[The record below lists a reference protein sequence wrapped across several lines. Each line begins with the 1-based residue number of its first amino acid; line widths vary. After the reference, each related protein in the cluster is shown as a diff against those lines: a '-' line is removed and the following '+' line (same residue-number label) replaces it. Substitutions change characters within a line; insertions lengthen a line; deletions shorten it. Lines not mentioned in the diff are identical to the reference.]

1 MLLSLAFTL
10 LDILSVT
17 NVFKKGLPAG
27 IDPFWELA
35 FVFKLLTDTMVLD
48 DFKSAL
54 DRLHAIKM
62 AQLSEADGHQL
73 MTVYSGAP
81 STSTALSESRLLTG
95 CGPLSGGGGAK
106 KENNPRVAIS
116 STWKT

>member
-62 AQLSEADGHQL
+62 AQWGEMDGHQL
-73 MTVYSGAP
+73 TTVYSGAP
-81 STSTALSESRLLTG
+81 STSTALSESLLLTG
-95 CGPLSGGGGAK
+95 RGPSGSGGGART
-106 KENNPRVAIS
+106 ENSLRAAIS
-116 STWKT
+116 STRMA